1 MPRKTIKDFSVEW
14 LQVLD
19 EHGVCDEKLRPP
31 LSDAQVR
38 SLYEWMVLARVFDEK
53 AYKLQREGRL
63 GTYASILGQEAAQIA
78 SALALEPSD
87 WMFPSFREP
96 GASIVRG
103 LPLKMILQY
112 WSGDERGSIIPQ
124 EQNDFP
130 ISIPVATQIPIGAG
144 VAWGAKYKGDN
155 IAVLV
160 YLGDGATSKGD
171 FHEGLNAAGV
181 LSLPVVFLC
190 QNNQW
195 AISVPR
201 HRQTA
206 AETLAQKAIAYGFPG
221 IQVDGNDVF
230 AVYSATDQ
238 ALKRA
243 RAGQGPT
250 FIEAV
255 TYRIGD
261 HTTADDASRY
271 RSAEEVAEW
280 KNKDPIDRL
289 IKYMA
294 TKKLWDEAYGQKV
307 TAQARE
313 RVEAAVNEQ
322 ENTPPPDVRDIFLH
336 TFQELPAELAS
347 QMEAFLSEIGQRDG
361 NGAGNG

>member
-1 MPRKTIKDFSVEW
+1 MPRKIIKDFSVEW
-14 LQVLD
+14 LQILD
-19 EHGVCDEKLRPP
+19 EHGVCDEDLRPP
-31 LSDAQVR
+31 LSDAQIR
-38 SLYEWMVLARVFDEK
+38 SLYEWMILARAFDEK

-87 WMFPSFREP
+87 WMFPAFREP
-96 GASIVRG
+96 GAYMVRG
-103 LPLKMILQY
+103 LPLRMILQY
-112 WSGDERGSIIPQ
+112 WSGDERGSIIP
-124 EQNDFP
+124 EGQNDFP

-144 VAWGAKYKGDN
+144 AAWGAKYQGDK

-160 YLGDGATSKGD
+160 FLGDGATSKGD

-181 LSLPVVFLC
+181 LSLPVVFFC

-201 HRQTA
+201 NRQTA

-230 AVYSATDQ
+230 AVYSATDE

-243 RAGQGPT
+243 RAGKGPT
-250 FIEAV
+250 LIEAV

-261 HTTADDASRY
+261 HTTADDATRY

-294 TKKLWDEAYGQKV
+294 TKRLWDEAYGQKI

-313 RVEAAVNEQ
+313 RVEAAVKE
-322 ENTPPPDVRDIFLH
+322 EETTLPADPKEIFLH
-336 TFQELPAELAS
+336 TFHQLPLELAE
-347 QMEAFLSEIGQRDG
+347 QMKAFLGENGQSGDRGAHDG
-361 NGAGNG
+361 